1 MGQIQYTTIVDSK
14 CCGGTPTEFTIPIG
28 ATPHEIAELTGMP
41 ITRAIELWETRIT
54 DRPDLC
60 PTIYLSDEISQ
71 ILTKECFVGTGSQ
84 VTVTVPAGQYS
95 SQVSQFEAN
104 LKAQEYF
111 DCNAQD
117 IANTQGACLENNC
130 TSCTDY
136 RITRTSDCGEYR
148 VDTECRNGRCVDISI
163 EYFICTG
170 LCNHETCLQSCTDC
184 SSTCVNG
191 DCPAGYTCIGGT
203 CFKNCTGQPCSYEC
217 PNGFCPEGTCID
229 GECVIPP
236 EDCTECNSTCPT
248 GTCPEGQECIG
259 GRCELDCV
267 SSACS
272 AACLTGN
279 CPQGQSC
286 IDGVCENDVIE
297 PDRCEGVICNDV
309 VETFECRTVVKP
321 VDCVNGE
328 CKQTVAADNIVTN
341 EPDGTACSS
350 GTCLDGI
357 CQSTC
362 LPPCT
367 QEEYAV
373 TNGGCVQTRNRKAC
387 IGGACIETGQVD
399 RITANDGSDCTAISG
414 LPGSCLD
421 SQCIENCVEEGE
433 IAGDGESCCEGLFK
447 RPSDNQC
454 IKAIP
459 IESKIFIVYDTTSFS
474 PSLLSQIR
482 PVIEQDFFDVFQR
495 DNPLWVGY
503 EAYTIGGGSNGNTLK
518 SSDPSSYPDIN
529 DSRIFFEDWLS
540 WSLIAALR
548 NEPNAIVICIIDE
561 SSEVS
566 PTDRYH
572 SRCIDNICGQLQPS
586 NAFIRDY
593 ITFKDI
599 YDNFFNAQN
608 FKGIV
613 YAVPAGTRSGD
624 YADLHFNVY
633 GSVEGVDIYSKGAE
647 FIDTNAGNF
656 TISNL
661 LTNNPYA
668 PAADGAGYFIPQ
680 IGERMVPLKTL
691 GWREKHDFPDGGGQV
706 TVDYFKTQFVNDIL
720 ELLGS

>member
-1 MGQIQYTTIVDSK
+1 MGQLQYTTIIDSK
-14 CCGGTPTEFTIPIG
+14 CCGGKPTEFTIPIG

-60 PTIYLSDEISQ
+60 PVIYLSSEISK
-71 ILTKECFVGTGSQ
+71 ILRKECQFGVGSE
-84 VTVTVPAGQYS
+84 VTVIVPAGQFS
-95 SQVSQFEAN
+95 SQVSQFEAD

-117 IANTQGACLENNC
+117 IANAQGICITADCTNC
-130 TSCTDY
+130 TEY
-136 RITRTSDCGEYR
+136 RVTRTSECGEYR
-148 VDTECRNGRCVDISI
+148 IDTECRKGVCVDISV

-170 LCNHETCLQSCTDC
+170 LCNHETCLQPCTTC
-184 SSTCVNG
+184 SSTCPNG
-191 DCPAGYTCIGGT
+191 DCPEGYSCIKGK
-203 CFKNCTGQPCSYEC
+203 CVKNCTGQPCSYDC
-217 PNGFCPEGTCID
+217 PNGFCNEGTCID
-229 GECVIPP
+229 GECVVPAP
-236 EDCTECNSTCPT
+236 DCTVCNSTCPD
-248 GTCPEGQECIG
+248 GQCPEGQTCNK
-259 GRCELDCV
+259 GRCELDCT
-267 SSACS
+267 SAACS
-272 AACLTGN
+272 AGCINGN

-286 IDGVCENDVIE
+286 VKGVCENDVIE
-297 PDRCEGVICNDV
+297 PDRCEGVICNDTV
-309 VETFECRTVVKP
+309 DTFECQTIVRP
-321 VDCVNGE
+321 VNCVNGE
-328 CKQTVAADNIVTN
+328 CKQTTASDNIVTN
-341 EPDGTACSS
+341 QPNGTPCIN

-362 LPPCT
+362 NPPCT
-367 QEEYAV
+367 QDDYSV
-373 TNGGCVQTRNRKAC
+373 TNGGCVQSRQRKAC
-387 IGGACIETGQVD
+387 IAGACIETGQTD
-399 RITANDGSDCTAISG
+399 RIVAVNGTDCTAISG
-414 LPGSCLD
+414 LAGECID
-421 SQCIENCVEEGE
+421 SQCIEKCVDEGE
-433 IAGDGESCCEGLFK
+433 IVTGEEKCCEGLFK
-447 RPSDNQC
+447 RPSDNKC

-474 PSLLSQIR
+474 STLLSDIR
-482 PVIEQDFFDVFQR
+482 PVIEKDFFDAFKA

-503 EAYTIGGGSNGNTLK
+503 EAYTINGRGGNSILEST
-518 SSDPSSYPDIN
+518 DPSSYPNII

-540 WSLIAALR
+540 WSVIPEIR
-548 NEPNAIVICIIDE
+548 NESNAIVICVIDE

-566 PTDRYH
+566 FTDRYH
-572 SRCIDNICGQLQPS
+572 SKCIDGICGQLQPS

-633 GSVEGVDIYSKGAE
+633 GSVEGIDIYSKGSD

-668 PAADGAGYFIPQ
+668 PAADGAGFFISQ
-680 IGERMVPLKTL
+680 TGERMVPLKTL
-691 GWREKHDFPDGGGQV
+691 GWREKHDFPDGGGDV
-706 TVDYFKTQFVNDIL
+706 TVDYFKTDFVNDIL